1 VVARVRRAESL
12 VVVFHEGRPVVWN
25 FLGKRSFACTPAAI
39 QLLAAAEDWMP
50 LDRVPDL
57 LPDLPAPS
65 LAGELGRLIELG
77 ALVVEGTA
85 GGERDDEYRDRWEWG
100 AIAGLFHFAIKD
112 EPFADEAETEAVLG
126 ARARRSRSPGLVQR
140 DRAADGSVELDGV
153 DGPDPLIDLMWS
165 RRSRRTFGSA
175 ALRSEQLGRVLYS
188 ALGITGEVHDPTLG
202 TMPLSMTP
210 SGGARNPYE
219 AYVYVRSVDGVDP
232 GIYHYDARAHVLAPA
247 AGPPLPPA
255 GALLSGQAW
264 ADDAG
269 AIVFLVARF
278 ERTMWKYGHPNS
290 YRVVLIEAGHIGQNL
305 LLTATDEGLCAAP
318 TAALQDAPLE
328 ALLGLGG
335 IAESVVYAVAL
346 GSAP

>member
-1 VVARVRRAESL
+1 VARVRRAESL

-25 FLGKRSFACTPAAI
+25 FLAKRSFACTPAAV
-39 QLLAAAEDWMP
+39 QLLAGADDWMS

-57 LPDLPAPS
+57 LPDASAAS
-65 LAGELGRLIELG
+65 LAEDLGRLIELE

-85 GGERDDEYRDRWEWG
+85 AGERDNEYRDRWEWG
-100 AIAGLFHFAIKD
+100 ATAGLFHFSIKD
-112 EPFADEAETEAVLG
+112 ERFADRAETEAALTVRTRR
-126 ARARRSRSPGLVQR
+126 RASPELVQR
-140 DRAADGSVELDGV
+140 DQGDDASVELGEPDGR
-153 DGPDPLIDLMWS
+153 DPLIDLMWS
-165 RRSRRTFGSA
+165 RRSRRSFGSA
-175 ALRSEQLGRVLYS
+175 SIGADQLGRVLYS
-188 ALGITGEVHDPTLG
+188 GLGITGEVHDPLLG

-219 AYVYVRSVDGVDP
+219 AYVYARSVAGFDP
-232 GIYHYDARAHVLAPA
+232 AVYHYDARDHALAPVA
-247 AGPPLPPA
+247 RPPLPPA

-290 YRVVLIEAGHIGQNL
+290 YRVVLIEAGHIAQNL